1 MKHILLNKQTVR
13 FFGIGVL
20 AAFMISLGIF
30 SQGCSSDFDSD
41 VRIDNLDIPEEYN
54 EVGVLHNEG
63 LEYIFEE
70 IKALGIEYTKNPK
83 LKSRPFMEN
92 KDEFI
97 KQATLDF
104 GNQHEKLREHS
115 DMFTHALKDI
125 PSLKSSGIADHSLA
139 VQQLLNE
146 ITAVLEQELKENE
159 LSRLKIKLDVINQKA
174 ATTLSET
181 DAAIIYCATNTSYY
195 SYQYWQENYKKWY
208 FALNYPEI
216 LEQYNNEE
224 LNQLQL
230 KNGKIRTKGW
240 IGDLFNDVE
249 DWFITTTNSVDEW
262 WDDNGSTILVAD
274 GLGAA
279 YGAGKAFVTA
289 GAASLVFGPG
299 GLVVT
304 TAAGGVIGGVEAS
317 ALGIIGCAIYD

>member
-41 VRIDNLDIPEEYN
+41 VRIENLNIPEEYN

-104 GNQHEKLREHS
+104 CNQHEKLREHS
-115 DMFTHALKDI
+115 GTLTHTLKDI
-125 PSLKSSGIADHSLA
+125 PSLKSSGIANHSLA

-146 ITAVLEQELKENE
+146 IMSVLGQEFKENE
-159 LSRLKIKLDVINQKA
+159 FSRLKTQLDVINQKA
-174 ATTLSET
+174 ATKLSET
-181 DAAIIYCATNTSYY
+181 DAAVIYCTTSTGYH
-195 SYQYWQENYKKWY
+195 SYQYWMNNHKKWY

-240 IGDLFNDVE
+240 WNDVWDTAE
-249 DWFITTTNSVDEW
+249 SW
-262 WDDNGSTILVAD
+262 WDSATNEIKDWWNNGGREVVIAD
-274 GLGAA
+274 AA
-279 YGAGKAFVTA
+279 GAGVGVLEGSVVAVSTVGVAWGAIPA
-289 GAASLVFGPG
+289 GAVRQAVYFSAGATI
-299 GLVVT
+299 VVWLS
-304 TAAGGVIGGVEAS
+304 E
-317 ALGIIGCAIYD
+317 DN